1 MAAEMEYAFRSAA
14 PAYDHRYLSN
24 PIIEICRKL
33 GVKKMLDL
41 GCGNGAMTKA
51 FFDAGFHIIGC
62 DKSES
67 GIAFARQAYPEIA
80 FHCIGT
86 EDEPD
91 ELGTGF
97 DAVVSAEVIEH
108 LFTPRSLP
116 RFAAKLLRPGG
127 NLVLTTPYHG
137 YLKNLVLA
145 VSGKID
151 RHFTALWDHGHIK
164 FWSRRTLSQ
173 LLMEEGFEITGFIG
187 VGRFPYLWKSMIVT
201 ARAKS

>member
-1 MAAEMEYAFRSAA
+1 MSSETEYAFRSAA

-24 PIIEICRKL
+24 PIIEICQKL
-33 GVKKMLDL
+33 GVKKILDL
-41 GCGNGAMTKA
+41 GCGNGATTKA
-51 FFDAGFHIIGC
+51 LFDAGFHVVGC
-62 DKSES
+62 DKSQS
-67 GIAFARQAYPEIA
+67 GIAFARQAYPKIP
-80 FHCIGT
+80 FHCLGI
-86 EDEPD
+86 EDEPGA
-91 ELGTGF
+91 LGNGF

-108 LFTPRSLP
+108 LFAPRSLP
-116 RFAAKLLRPGG
+116 RFAAKVLQPGG
-127 NLVLTTPYHG
+127 NLLITTPYHG